1 MQGAIWIN
9 QPIHTEITEVRIVAK
24 VAPVT
29 VGRFC
34 LPRLWHRDGMVTP
47 FPDEEANQLRMT
59 LHAVIIIFQT
69 TRSIAHGMGILA
81 EHEWPIK
88 WRILPPLAEVESLD
102 FFNRG
107 IHPAVD
113 FHMLLIVRLSWVAEI
128 IPFIVQNPR
137 RIPRLGLGQ

>member
-1 MQGAIWIN
+1 MQGPIRIDQA
-9 QPIHTEITEVRIVAK
+9 IHTEVAEVRIVTK

-34 LPRLWHRDGMVTP
+34 LSRLWHRDGMVTP